1 MNTHTL
7 YYEMDNDFTWFLYV
21 FILMCHSFM
30 SLPIK
35 EWFCQSSLSLCP
47 HADLNCLL
55 EKMMQIGRAFLNHK
69 YCCKS
74 EKCPGLNLQR
84 TTSLNLEVW
93 GGLNWLSVVL
103 VTSYR
108 CKPISFYNKYL
119 CPSCPLNLNLPNQ
132 NQHLQQNLITTSVR
146 EKCTINCW
154 RCAQTEK

>member
-1 MNTHTL
+1 
-7 YYEMDNDFTWFLYV
+7 MDNDFTWFLYV

-119 CPSCPLNLNLPNQ
+119 CPSCPLNLNLPN
-132 NQHLQQNLITTSVR
+132 HTSTFATKPNNNFSQRKVYH
-146 EKCTINCW
+146 KLLKVCSDWKINIFVSVN
-154 RCAQTEK
+154 